1 VTPASETV
9 ERPRGVARARQLWT
23 LWRNEPTDPGP
34 FYELMAREAVEDLE
48 AQFGSIDGKRIADL
62 GCGPGF
68 FTRSLREAGAEV
80 VPVDNSI
87 DEASLQGHPPPGFVL
102 ADAGDLPFPDGNFDG
117 IYCSN
122 LLEHTPNSPAVLREI
137 ARTLKPGGWAYISW
151 TNWYSPWGGHAISP
165 WHYLGTRLGP
175 ALYEK
180 RHGGPPYKNAYG
192 DGLWAVHIGRT
203 LRLLRADPRVQII
216 RVEPRYWP
224 GLRAIMRVPGAR
236 EVLAWNCVVWLRRVP
251 GR

>member
-1 VTPASETV
+1 
-9 ERPRGVARARQLWT
+9 
-23 LWRNEPTDPGP
+23 
-34 FYELMAREAVEDLE
+34 MAREAVEDLE
-48 AQFGSIDGKRIADL
+48 AQFGPIDGKRIADL

-80 VPVDNSI
+80 VPIDNSI

-224 GLRAIMRVPGAR
+224 GLRAIMRVPVAR
-236 EVLAWNCVVWLRRVP
+236 EVLAWNCVIWLRRVP

>member
-1 VTPASETV
+1 MTAGTQGP
-9 ERPRGVARARQLWT
+9 ERLTGLARARQLWT

-48 AQFGSIDGKRIADL
+48 AEVGSLAGQRIADL

-68 FTRSLREAGAEV
+68 YTESLRAAGANV
-80 VPVDNSI
+80 VPIDNSM
-87 DEASLQGHPPPGFVL
+87 DELELQGEPPPGFVL
-102 ADAGDLPFPDGNFDG
+102 ADAGDLPFPDGEFDG

-122 LLEHTPNSPAVLREI
+122 LLEHTPHSPAVLKEI

-165 WHYLGTRLGP
+165 WHYLGTTLGP
-175 ALYEK
+175 AMYER

-192 DGLWAVHIGRT
+192 DGLWAVHIGTT
-203 LRLLRADPRVQII
+203 LNLLKADGRVIITRL
-216 RVEPRYWP
+216 EPRYWP

-236 EVLAWNCVVWLRRVP
+236 EVLAWNCVIWLRRN
-251 GR
+251 GG

>member
-1 VTPASETV
+1 
-9 ERPRGVARARQLWT
+9 
-23 LWRNEPTDPGP
+23 
-34 FYELMAREAVEDLE
+34 MAREAVEDLE
-48 AQFGSIDGKRIADL
+48 AQFGPIDGKRIADL

-80 VPVDNSI
+80 VPIDNSI
-87 DEASLQGHPPPGFVL
+87 DEASLQGDPPPGFVL
-102 ADAGDLPFPDGNFDG
+102 ADAGDLPFPDGDFDG

-175 ALYEK
+175 TLYEK
-180 RHGGPPYKNAYG
+180 RYGGPHYKNAYG

-236 EVLAWNCVVWLRRVP
+236 EVLAWNCVIWLRRAP